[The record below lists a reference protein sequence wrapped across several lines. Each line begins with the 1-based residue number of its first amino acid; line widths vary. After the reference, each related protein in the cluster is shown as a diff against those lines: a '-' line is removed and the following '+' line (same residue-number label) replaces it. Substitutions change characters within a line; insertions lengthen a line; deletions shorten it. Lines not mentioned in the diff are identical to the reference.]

1 MIRVPRMTIGNRQS
15 AALRAAASRFSRG
28 IGLTGE
34 PRAASRLCGT
44 QCGFTL
50 MEILVAVAVMAILG
64 LALIGLMSAAVT
76 AWRRGEADRQLHE
89 KLQALQ
95 RQIADDL
102 AAAVVDPPPV
112 PDFHYAL
119 DTLWDLPSPAD
130 PYYIIFSGAGF
141 LKSDAGLGPDAR
153 YFAPDGANGAA
164 EVVLRIR
171 VPFTIGAALLK
182 ARIDG
187 LDDAAE
193 VHLSVAKNTPGTEVA
208 GAYTKIDALVGEG
221 IGGAERDITTKSD
234 GTPLVQGGDIVFVR
248 AQLTNGAA
256 DTAQFLRGDRLR
268 SAGRPVL
275 ILDCYKNRNAL
286 PQRPR
291 PTFQAY
297 YENGAQVVSW
307 VRTIPG
313 ENEKA
318 TLRQQALGGRAR
330 VVYRIVPYPPEAN
343 KPGLGILRRGYQ
355 VPLNDSVAVRDIPT
369 QDFITSVLHFS
380 MSFWGADTTVW
391 ETRPELE
398 SDYGT
403 KYSSSDP
410 PHPPSRRWLSS
421 RYIPEQ
427 VQVTVVL
434 EPDRARHLSVGLR
447 TAIDDDDTG
456 TLQLSSA
463 KGFPSSNHA
472 QDFVHDFIRDPRH
485 FVKIDNE
492 WLYYERVDFGRS
504 VLIIPSTGRGV
515 RGTAAVEHASGA
527 DVWRGRAFVFTVAVP
542 AFRHWQR

>member
-119 DTLWDLPSPAD
+119 DTLWDLPADND
-130 PYYIIFSGAGF
+130 PYYIISSGAGF

-171 VPFTIGAALLK
+171 VPFPIGAALLK
-182 ARIDG
+182 ARCDS
-187 LDDAAE
+187 LDANASIQLQVARNAAGTD
-193 VHLSVAKNTPGTEVA
+193 TPGSYQTIE
-208 GAYTKIDALVGEG
+208 TLSGEG
-221 IGGAERDITTKSD
+221 MGGAERDITDYVRD
-234 GTPLVQGGDIVFVR
+234 GDMVFIR
-248 AQLTNGAA
+248 ATMRNGPTA
-256 DTAQFLRGDRLR
+256 DSAQFLRGDRLR
-268 SAGRPVL
+268 SEGRPVL
-275 ILDCYKNRNAL
+275 ILDCYKNPNTL

-330 VVYRIVPYPPEAN
+330 VVYRFRPYPPEAN
-343 KPGLGILRRGYQ
+343 KPGLGVLRRGYQ
-355 VPLNDSVAVRDIPT
+355 VPLDDSVAVRDIPT

-463 KGFPSSNHA
+463 KGFPSSDHA

-515 RGTAAVEHASGA
+515 RGTAAVAHASGA

>member
-1 MIRVPRMTIGNRQS
+1 MIRVPRMTIGNRQW
-15 AALRAAASRFSRG
+15 A
-28 IGLTGE
+28 IGN
-34 PRAASRLCGT
+34 PRS
-44 QCGFTL
+44 GFTL
-50 MEILVAVAVMAILG
+50 MEILVSVAVMAILG

-130 PYYIIFSGAGF
+130 PYYIISSGAGF
-141 LKSDAGLGPDAR
+141 LKPDTGPGTDAS
-153 YFAPDGANGAA
+153 YFTPDGANGAA

-171 VPFTIGAALLK
+171 VPFPIGAALLK
-182 ARIDG
+182 ARCDS
-187 LDDAAE
+187 LDANASIQ
-193 VHLSVAKNTPGTEVA
+193 LQVARNAPGTDTPGSYQSIET
-208 GAYTKIDALVGEG
+208 LSGEG
-221 IGGAERDITTKSD
+221 MGGAEREL
-234 GTPLVQGGDIVFVR
+234 PAAALGGDMVFVR
-248 AQLTNGAA
+248 AVLTNGAA

-275 ILDCYKNRNAL
+275 ILDCYKDPNAL
-286 PQRPR
+286 SQRPR

-330 VVYRIVPYPPEAN
+330 VVYRFRPYPPEAN
-343 KPGLGILRRGYQ
+343 KPGLGVLRRGYQ
-355 VPLNDSVAVRDIPT
+355 IPLDDSVAVRDIPT

-391 ETRPELE
+391 ETRPEL
-398 SDYGT
+398 DPNYG
-403 KYSSSDP
+403 SLAP
-410 PHPPSRRWLSS
+410 IPHPPSRRWLSS

-472 QDFVHDFIRDPRH
+472 RDFVHDFIRDPRH

-492 WLYYERVDFGRS
+492 WLYYERVDFGGS
-504 VLIIPSTGRGV
+504 ALIIPSTGRGV
-515 RGTAAVEHASGA
+515 RGTAAAPHASGA

>member
-1 MIRVPRMTIGNRQS
+1 MFELALDLGGRRASKMSVPTQS
-15 AALRAAASRFSRG
+15 VGTRRRRA
-28 IGLTGE
+28 
-34 PRAASRLCGT
+34 
-44 QCGFTL
+44 GFTL

-119 DTLWDLPSPAD
+119 DTLRDLPSPAD
-130 PYYIIFSGAGF
+130 PYYIISSGAGF
-141 LKSDAGLGPDAR
+141 LKTDPGPGTNAR

-164 EVVLRIR
+164 DVVLRIR
-171 VPFTIGAALLK
+171 VPFPIGAALLK
-182 ARIDG
+182 ARCDS
-187 LDDAAE
+187 LDANASIQ
-193 VHLSVAKNTPGTEVA
+193 LQVAKNAPGTDTPGAWQTIE
-208 GAYTKIDALVGEG
+208 TLTGEG
-221 IGGAERDITTKSD
+221 MGGAERDITTKND
-234 GTPLVQGGDIVFVR
+234 GTPLVQGGDMVFVR
-248 AQLTNGAA
+248 AVLTNGASE
-256 DTAQFLRGDRLR
+256 TAQFLRGDRLR

-391 ETRPELE
+391 ETRPEL
-398 SDYGT
+398 DPN
-403 KYSSSDP
+403 YSSLDP
-410 PHPPSRRWLSS
+410 IPHPPSRRWLSS

-472 QDFVHDFIRDPRH
+472 RDFVHDFIRDPRH

-492 WLYYERVDFGRS
+492 WLYYERVDFGGS
-504 VLIIPSTGRGV
+504 ALIIPSTGRGV
-515 RGTAAVEHASGA
+515 RGTAAAPHASGA